1 MAKATVSSGVGPTKL
16 QNLLD
21 PQVLGAYLDVKL
33 IDKIKLAP
41 IAEVNRELEG
51 RPGSTIT
58 FPKWGYIGD
67 AADLAEGAELKYTDI
82 AESTVDI
89 KVKKVAKGVSI
100 TDEAVLSGY
109 GNPVEQIGQQ
119 LLTAVASKIEAD
131 MYDAVDKEKKANK
144 DTVGCFAHT
153 YNKTN
158 GFTKE
163 DIIDMRAKFGEDQ
176 EGEMVLFVNPAEFAK
191 LAKDRDFVQIQ
202 QGAQIISGEMGML
215 YGVRLVVAN
224 RVPAGK
230 PFLMKPGA
238 LAIVMKRNVMVESE
252 RDMDHFAT
260 KFAVSDHYV
269 CYVKYADRI
278 VKAAP
283 SA

>member
-1 MAKATVSSGVGPTKL
+1 MAKATVSGGVGPTKL

-67 AADLAEGAELKYTDI
+67 AADLAEGAALTFEDI
-82 AESTVDI
+82 AESTQEI
-89 KVKKVAKGVSI
+89 AVKKVAKGVSI

-131 MYDAVDKEKKANK
+131 MYDAVKNEKKATR
-144 DTVGCFAHT
+144 DTVGCFQHKYT
-153 YNKTN
+153 GNT
-158 GFTKE
+158 FTKE

-176 EGEMVLFVNPAEFAK
+176 EGEMVLFVNPAEFAV

-224 RVPAGK
+224 RVEAGK

-278 VKAAP
+278 VKA
-283 SA
+283 SKQG

>member
-16 QNLLD
+16 QKLLD

-67 AADLAEGAELKYTDI
+67 AADLAEGAELSYTDI

-131 MYDAVDKEKKANK
+131 MYDAVKNEKKATR
-144 DTVGCFAHT
+144 DTVGCFQHKYT
-153 YNKTN
+153 GNT
-158 GFTKE
+158 FTKE

-278 VKAAP
+278 VKA
-283 SA
+283 SKQG

>member
-1 MAKATVSSGVGPTKL
+1 MAKATVSGGVGPTKL

-67 AADLAEGAELKYTDI
+67 ADDLAEGAALSYTDI

-119 LLTAVASKIEAD
+119 LLTAVASQIEAD
-131 MYDAVDKEKKANK
+131 MYDAVKNEKKATR
-144 DTVGCFAHT
+144 DTVGCFQHKYT
-153 YNKTN
+153 GNT
-158 GFTKE
+158 FTKE

-176 EGEMVLFVNPAEFAK
+176 EGEMVLFVNPAEFAV

-224 RVPAGK
+224 RVEAGK

-278 VKAAP
+278 VKA
-283 SA
+283 SKQG

>member
-1 MAKATVSSGVGPTKL
+1 MAKATVSGGVGPTKL

-21 PQVLGAYLDVKL
+21 PQVIGAYLDVKL
-33 IDKIKLAP
+33 IDKIKLSP
-41 IAEVNRELEG
+41 IAEINRELEG
-51 RPGSTIT
+51 RPGSTLT

-67 AADLAEGAELKYTDI
+67 AADLAEGAALSYTDI

-131 MYDAVDKEKKANK
+131 MYDAVKNEKKATR
-144 DTVGCFAHT
+144 DTVGCFQHKYT
-153 YNKTN
+153 GNT
-158 GFTKE
+158 FTKE

-176 EGEMVLFVNPAEFAK
+176 EGEMVLFVNPAEFAV

-224 RVPAGK
+224 RVEAGK

-278 VKAAP
+278 VKA
-283 SA
+283 SKQG

>member
-1 MAKATVSSGVGPTKL
+1 MAAGPTKL
-16 QNLLD
+16 TNLLD
-21 PQVLGAYLDVKL
+21 PQVIGAYLDVKL
-33 IDKIKLAP
+33 IDKIKLSP
-41 IAEVNRELEG
+41 IAEINRELEG

-67 AADLAEGAELKYTDI
+67 AADLAEGAALTYENI
-82 AESTVDI
+82 AESTVEI

-131 MYDAVDKEKKANK
+131 MYDAVKNEKKATR
-144 DTVGCFAHT
+144 DTVGCFQHKYT
-153 YNKTN
+153 GNT
-158 GFTKE
+158 FTKE

-176 EGEMVLFVNPAEFAK
+176 EGEMVLFVNPAEFAV
-191 LAKDRDFVQIQ
+191 LAKDKDFVQIQ

-224 RVPAGK
+224 RVEAGK

-278 VKAAP
+278 VKA
-283 SA
+283 SKQG

>member
-1 MAKATVSSGVGPTKL
+1 MAAGPTKL
-16 QNLLD
+16 NNLLD
-21 PQVLGAYLDVKL
+21 PQVIGAYLDVKL

-51 RPGSTIT
+51 RPGSTLT

-67 AADLAEGAELKYTDI
+67 AADLAEGAALTYENI
-82 AESTVDI
+82 AESTVEI
-89 KVKKVAKGVSI
+89 KVKKVAKGISI

-131 MYDAVDKEKKANK
+131 MYDAVKNEKKATR
-144 DTVGCFAHT
+144 DTVGCFTHT

-191 LAKDRDFVQIQ
+191 LAKDKDFVQIQ

-224 RVPAGK
+224 RVEVGK

-238 LAIVMKRNVMVESE
+238 LAIVMKRNVMVEAE
-252 RDMDHFAT
+252 RDMDHFAN
-260 KFAVSDHYV
+260 KYAVSDHYAV
-269 CYVKYADRI
+269 YVKYADRI
-278 VKAAP
+278 VKASHAG
-283 SA
+283 

>member
-1 MAKATVSSGVGPTKL
+1 MAAGPTKL

-21 PQVLGAYLDVKL
+21 PQVIGAYLDVKL
-33 IDKIKLAP
+33 IDKIKLSP
-41 IAEVNRELEG
+41 VAEVNRELEG

-67 AADLAEGAELKYTDI
+67 AADLAEGAALSYTDI

-131 MYDAVDKEKKANK
+131 MYDAVKNEKKATR
-144 DTVGCFAHT
+144 DTVGCFQHQ
-153 YNKTN
+153 YNKTA

-176 EGEMVLFVNPAEFAK
+176 EGEMLLFVNPAEFAK

-278 VKAAP
+278 VKA
-283 SA
+283 SKQG

>member
-1 MAKATVSSGVGPTKL
+1 MAKATVSGGAGPTKL

-51 RPGSTIT
+51 RPGSTLT

-67 AADLAEGAELKYTDI
+67 AADLAEGAALSYTDI
-82 AESTVDI
+82 AEDTVEI

-131 MYDAVDKEKKANK
+131 MYDAVKNEKKATR
-144 DTVGCFAHT
+144 DTVGCFQHK
-153 YNKTN
+153 YDKTA
-158 GFTKE
+158 GFTKT

-176 EGEMVLFVNPAEFAK
+176 EGEMVLFVNPVEFAK
-191 LAKDRDFVQIQ
+191 LAKDKDFVQIQ

-224 RVPAGK
+224 RVEAGK

-238 LAIVMKRNVMVESE
+238 LAIVMKRNVMVEAE
-252 RDMDHFAT
+252 RDMDHFAN
-260 KFAVSDHYV
+260 KYAVSDHYV

-278 VKAAP
+278 VKA
-283 SA
+283 SKQG

>member
-1 MAKATVSSGVGPTKL
+1 MATGPTKL
-16 QNLLD
+16 NNLLD
-21 PQVLGAYLDVKL
+21 PQVIGAYLDVKL
-33 IDKIKLAP
+33 IDKIKLSP
-41 IAEVNRELEG
+41 IAEINRELEG
-51 RPGSTIT
+51 RPGSTLT

-67 AADLAEGAELKYTDI
+67 AADLAEGAALTYENI
-82 AESTVDI
+82 AESTVEI

-131 MYDAVDKEKKANK
+131 MYDAVKNEKKATK
-144 DTVGCFAHT
+144 DTVGCFQHKYT
-153 YNKTN
+153 GNT
-158 GFTKE
+158 FTKE

-176 EGEMVLFVNPAEFAK
+176 EGEMVLFVNPAEFAV

-224 RVPAGK
+224 RVEAGK

-278 VKAAP
+278 VKA
-283 SA
+283 SKQG

>member
-1 MAKATVSSGVGPTKL
+1 MAKATVSNGQGPTKL

-67 AADLAEGAELKYTDI
+67 AADLAEGAALSYTDI
-82 AESTVDI
+82 AESTVEI

-131 MYDAVDKEKKANK
+131 MYDAVKNEKKATR
-144 DTVGCFAHT
+144 DSVGCFTHT
-153 YNKTN
+153 YNKTA

-278 VKAAP
+278 VKA
-283 SA
+283 SKQG

>member
-1 MAKATVSSGVGPTKL
+1 MAAGPTKL
-16 QNLLD
+16 NNLLD

-67 AADLAEGAELKYTDI
+67 AADLAEGAALTYENI
-82 AESTVDI
+82 AESTVEI

-131 MYDAVDKEKKANK
+131 MYDAVKNEKKATR
-144 DTVGCFAHT
+144 DTVGCFQHKYT
-153 YNKTN
+153 GNT
-158 GFTKE
+158 FTKE

-176 EGEMVLFVNPAEFAK
+176 EGEMLLFVNPAEFAV
-191 LAKDRDFVQIQ
+191 LAKDKDFVQIQ

-224 RVPAGK
+224 RVEAGK

-238 LAIVMKRNVMVESE
+238 LAIVMKRNVMVEAE
-252 RDMDHFAT
+252 RDMDHFAN
-260 KFAVSDHYV
+260 KYAVSDHYV

>member
-1 MAKATVSSGVGPTKL
+1 MAAGPTKL
-16 QNLLD
+16 NNLLD
-21 PQVLGAYLDVKL
+21 PQVIGAYLDLKL
-33 IDKIKLAP
+33 IDKIKLSPVAD
-41 IAEVNRELEG
+41 VNRDLEG

-67 AADLAEGAELKYTDI
+67 AVDLAEGEALTYENI
-82 AESTVDI
+82 AESTVEI
-89 KVKKVAKGVSI
+89 KVKKAAKGVSI

-109 GNPVEQIGQQ
+109 GNPVEQIGEQ

-131 MYDAVDKEKKANK
+131 MYDAVKNEKKATR
-144 DTVGCFAHT
+144 DTVGCLAHT
-153 YNKTN
+153 YNKTA

-176 EGEMVLFVNPAEFAK
+176 EGEMLLFVNPTEFAK

-224 RVPAGK
+224 RVEVGK

-238 LAIVMKRNVMVESE
+238 LAIVIKRNVMVEAE
-252 RDMDHFAT
+252 RDMDHFSN
-260 KFAVSDHYV
+260 KFAASDHYV

>member
-1 MAKATVSSGVGPTKL
+1 MAKATVSSGQGPTKL

-67 AADLAEGAELKYTDI
+67 AADLAEGAALSYTDI
-82 AESTVDI
+82 AEDTVEI

-131 MYDAVDKEKKANK
+131 MYDAVKNEKKATR
-144 DTVGCFAHT
+144 DTVGCFQHK
-153 YNKTN
+153 YDKTA

-176 EGEMVLFVNPAEFAK
+176 EGEMLLFVNPAEFAK
-191 LAKDRDFVQIQ
+191 LAKDKDFVQIQ

-278 VKAAP
+278 VKAA
-283 SA
+283 ANA

>member
-1 MAKATVSSGVGPTKL
+1 MAAGPTKL
-16 QNLLD
+16 NNLLD
-21 PQVLGAYLDVKL
+21 PQVIGAYLDVKL
-33 IDKIKLAP
+33 IDKIKLSP
-41 IAEVNRELEG
+41 VAEVNRELEG
-51 RPGSTIT
+51 RPGSTLT

-67 AADLAEGAELKYTDI
+67 AADLAEGAALTYENI
-82 AESTVDI
+82 AESTVEI

-100 TDEAVLSGY
+100 TDDAILSGY
-109 GNPVEQIGQQ
+109 GNPVEQIGNQ

-131 MYDAVDKEKKANK
+131 MYDAVKNEKKATR
-144 DTVGCFAHT
+144 DTTGCFAHT
-153 YNKTN
+153 YNKTA

-176 EGEMVLFVNPAEFAK
+176 EGEMLLFVNPAEFAV
-191 LAKDRDFVQIQ
+191 LAKDKDFVQIQ

-278 VKAAP
+278 VKA
-283 SA
+283 SKQG

>member
-1 MAKATVSSGVGPTKL
+1 MAAGPTKL
-16 QNLLD
+16 NNLLD
-21 PQVLGAYLDVKL
+21 PQVIGAYLDVKL

-51 RPGSTIT
+51 RPGSTLT

-67 AADLAEGAELKYTDI
+67 AADLAEGAALTYENI
-82 AESTVDI
+82 AESTVEI

-131 MYDAVDKEKKANK
+131 MYDAVKNEKKATR
-144 DTVGCFAHT
+144 DTVGCFQHQ
-153 YNKTN
+153 YNKTA

-176 EGEMVLFVNPAEFAK
+176 EGEMVLFVNPVEFAK
-191 LAKDRDFVQIQ
+191 LAKDKDFVQIQ

-224 RVPAGK
+224 RVEVGK

-238 LAIVMKRNVMVESE
+238 LAIVMKRNVMVEAE
-252 RDMDHFAT
+252 RDMDHFAN
-260 KFAVSDHYV
+260 KYAVSDHYV

-283 SA
+283 SAS